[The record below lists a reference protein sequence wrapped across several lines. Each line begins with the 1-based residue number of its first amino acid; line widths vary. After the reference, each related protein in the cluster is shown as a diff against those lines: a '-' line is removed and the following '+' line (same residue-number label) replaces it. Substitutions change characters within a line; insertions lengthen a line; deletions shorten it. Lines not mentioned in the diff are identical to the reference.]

1 MQLYAVE
8 TDKVLIIFKFF
19 KQKSKLLS
27 LLLSKSNSKN
37 SKLDNLL
44 ID

>member
-19 KQKSKLLS
+19 KLKSKLLS